1 MTSTWLLGVA
11 MISYYSDVIGPSL
24 YKWGYGR
31 DNMGGVVF
39 HELSRINLETC
50 DG

>member
-1 MTSTWLLGVA
+1 MTSYLLGCNRA
-11 MISYYSDVIGPSL
+11 LSL
-24 YKWGYGR
+24 YKRGYGR
-31 DNMGGVVF
+31 ENMGGVVF